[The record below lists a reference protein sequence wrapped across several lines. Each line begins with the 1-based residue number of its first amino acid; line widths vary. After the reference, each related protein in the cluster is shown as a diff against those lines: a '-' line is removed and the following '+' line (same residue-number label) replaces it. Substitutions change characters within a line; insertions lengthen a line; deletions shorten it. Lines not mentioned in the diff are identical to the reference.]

1 MSPHTV
7 AQAKKTALF
16 ASQLFMNEGFDVSPK
31 PEEESG
37 DIIQTIK
44 FKDPEL
50 LIAFCKGIQAGS
62 PIDSFVTPEP
72 WDMPGYSD
80 QVIMAAGAFVSGA
93 SIELSADAP
102 LRPPYTVYFQGGLT
116 YESGRIAIIKALE
129 TLDNIKKDK
138 TGKEAKK

>member
-1 MSPHTV
+1 
-7 AQAKKTALF
+7 
-16 ASQLFMNEGFDVSPK
+16 MNEGFDVSPK

-72 WDMPGYSD
+72 WDMPG
-80 QVIMAAGAFVSGA
+80 
-93 SIELSADAP
+93 
-102 LRPPYTVYFQGGLT
+102 
-116 YESGRIAIIKALE
+116 
-129 TLDNIKKDK
+129 
-138 TGKEAKK
+138 